1 VASRARPRW
10 LDDRVPSKNWRA
22 LLTRRKPADVPQHGH
37 PKLAHRVKVLETS
50 SRRVR
55 RRVAALEEGLQE
67 QRRLNLRVAELTDV
81 VTELVGAAARGED
94 EFRRVLSQL
103 DPAGAGEPDQRH
115 DG

>member
-1 VASRARPRW
+1 
-10 LDDRVPSKNWRA
+10 VPSKNWRA
-22 LLTRRKPADVPQHGH
+22 LLTRRTSVDVPQHGH
-37 PKLAHRVKVLETS
+37 PKLAHRVEVLETS

-67 QRRLNLRVAELTDV
+67 QRRLNLRIAELTDL

-94 EFRRVLSQL
+94 EFRRVLGQL
-103 DPAGAGEPDQRH
+103 DAAAEHHTDQHH